1 MSDQPSPRSTR
12 RAEGP
17 AGATS
22 PEPPETPETP
32 EPSGAE
38 DAPVGPAPRTAVI
51 VAVLAVILVGAILL
65 VAFVP
70 RTVAEGG
77 EGDAAWRLRVAPG
90 FSTASI
96 RLEGPDETVTA
107 SLSGRASLDE
117 TEVWQ
122 RASGRTGDGVA
133 TVDTIVVGPTPRDA
147 RSIRMTT
154 DARGVGEAVITRVLW
169 RRVHV
174 AVIDE
179 PATVTDLVAI
189 GQDGQVLEVRAEV
202 SSG

>member
-1 MSDQPSPRSTR
+1 MSEQRSSEIST
-12 RAEGP
+12 AEH
-17 AGATS
+17 
-22 PEPPETPETP
+22 
-32 EPSGAE
+32 
-38 DAPVGPAPRTAVI
+38 APTDPAPRTGI
-51 VAVLAVILVGAILL
+51 VVTVLAVIVLGALL
-65 VAFVP
+65 LTAFVP

-77 EGDAAWRLRVAPG
+77 EGDTAWRLRVAPG
-90 FSTASI
+90 LSTASI

-107 SLSGRASLDE
+107 PLSGRASLDE

-122 RASGRTGDGVA
+122 RPSGQNGDRIG

-147 RSIRMTT
+147 RSIRITT

-174 AVIDE
+174 AVIGE

-189 GQDGQVLEVRAEV
+189 GRDGEVLDVRAEV